1 MSTFIPPTP
10 AAHKSAE
17 QHEEPSEQDSF
28 NHLLFKV
35 LRLTSEQ
42 VQDLNDWM
50 KHQGIPNVHEVIA
63 QNFRKPHAL
72 EDDLQFIRED
82 KPCHIQ
88 SNVMISLSLMIT
100 YIKHLRYSAKTKY
113 FGPFYYIQIDPQ
125 DYDEWRTTP
134 PEEEVH
140 FQTPSKLGSPATPR
154 SMATSVASESYITLS
169 NFKKGIKRDASA
181 YPIFKNERYYN
192 TFIRHFKATAKAQ
205 GLNSLMDPN
214 FTPGSDEYE
223 QQLFQDQQDFLY
235 SVLISS
241 LKTDFSEALVKD
253 HEGDAQLII
262 ELLHEHHTG
271 NSQYSRSEINRITKY
286 LTNIKLDDTWRGT
299 NESFLMHYN
308 DQLRLLDSLVDS
320 DEKLPDNTRVTF
332 LESAVESVPDLRRV
346 KITDNVL
353 QAQLDSTRPI
363 TYRSYFDL
371 LKDAAFHL
379 DQATKRGSK
388 IRRTNVHFSGP
399 NNEDD
404 HQNLTSDD
412 HQVIQQED
420 VCNEPPEPLSYSVFQ
435 SHFQG
440 SSTSSTQKIFLPKP
454 IWEKLSKDQ
463 QQMIIDHNRSLPK
476 SGSSSISTPNKSP
489 SPLPHKPTPQ
499 QTAKSQQVHTH
510 QSDESTADTT
520 KIETTPSDPLLA
532 MVHQSIHT
540 SNDDASDITKVLSAK
555 RSRQIQVCKHY
566 IFQHANHTNNQLVDH
581 GANGGLAGSDMRVIY
596 KTHRKI
602 NISGIDNHEVNGL
615 DVVTAATLLN
625 TSLGKVIG
633 IFNEYAHLG
642 KGSSIHSS
650 GQLEWFKTHVDEKSI
665 KVGGT
670 QLITTLEGYSVPLL
684 IKDGLAYATS
694 LGRPTDQDMDTYPH
708 VFFTSPDEWDPSVL
722 DHDPPPLDGLD
733 PSQVLDQPF
742 GDPMFDAYGDF
753 NERIIA
759 NLNIHLDAP
768 PEDYGSYIANLH
780 QGSSQEP
787 DWNALRPFF
796 AWTSPSSIQDTFNV
810 TTRHGSAPHTQDYIK
825 KHFKSR
831 NPVFNIPRC
840 SEAVA
845 TDTIFSDTPAVDDG
859 STMAQF
865 FCGRDTLVCDAYGI
879 KSTKQF
885 INTLSDN
892 IRKRGAMDT
901 LISDGGKYEISKRVT
916 DLLRSLF
923 IQDYQSEP
931 YHQHQNK
938 AENRFG
944 LAKRYT
950 NTVMNTSG
958 CPAFCWLLCLQYIC
972 VVLNHLASPTLQ
984 GICPVQ
990 ALEGTTPDI
999 SFLLHFSFYEPVYY
1013 RIDSSEP
1020 DLNFPSSS
1028 NEKKGYWVGFA
1039 DNQGD
1044 SLTWRILTEDTQK
1057 IIIRSGVRSA
1067 LRTTTNQ
1074 RLASPSG
1081 EGTTLPFPIPY
1092 SQSQNSLPLDPL
1104 DASTPNF
1111 EHFVKSQTGED
1122 EDNPI
1127 PMANID
1133 IPNLLGRSFL
1143 LPPEDNGERHMAKVI
1158 DIDDHG
1164 QTLEDL
1170 IFKLKINKDQAE
1182 EIMSYN
1188 QLMDYIQ
1195 KGTDAEEDPDSL
1207 FKFRDIVAHQGPLES
1222 TDPNHK
1228 GSKYNVMV
1236 EWESGEV
1243 TYEPLT
1249 LISKDDPITC
1259 AVYAKKHDLLD
1270 TTGWKH
1276 LKRYAKTSKRL
1287 IRAVKQSRI
1296 RQVRASVRYQ
1306 HGFQVPK
1313 DYNDAMRLDKE
1324 NGNTHW
1330 QDAMDL
1336 ELTQIHEYKV
1346 FKDTGKAKFHNGKVV
1361 TPDGFQK
1368 IRVHFAYA
1376 VKHDGRFKA
1385 RLVADGHLTK
1395 EPVESIYSG
1404 VVSLRSLRMVVF
1416 LSQLNNLE
1424 IWGADVGNAYL
1435 EAYTDE
1441 KLCIMAGPELK
1452 ELQGHLLIMV
1462 KALYGTRSGG
1472 ARWHDR
1478 LFDILQ
1484 EMKFKPS
1491 KADPDVWMR
1500 PEPGGTCYEYIAVY
1514 VDDLAIAA
1522 KDSQAFCNELKKKYN
1537 LKLKGVGPL
1546 DYHLGCTYKKDPD
1559 GTLAADPRRYV
1570 NKILESF
1577 ERMFKEKPRKSRP
1590 PLEGGDHPE
1599 LDTSELCDEHQTKQF
1614 QTLIGQLQWLISLGR
1629 FDIAVHVM
1637 SLSRFRA
1644 QPRKGHLDRA
1654 KRIIG
1659 YLLFLPDGAIR
1670 FRTGEPDFSSLKDQE
1685 YDWTRTVYS
1694 GACEQIPHDI
1704 PKHLGKHVQ
1713 TTHYVD
1719 ANLHHDLAT
1728 GKAVTAA
1735 LHFLNQTPIDAYTK
1749 RQSTVETA
1757 TYGSEFVAARTAVDQ
1772 IIDIRTTLIYLGVP
1786 IRDKSYMFGDNK
1798 SVVTSSTIPN
1808 STISKRHHLASY
1820 HRVREAIAAKFISFH
1835 WKDGKSNPADILSK
1849 HWEFATVWPMLKP
1862 ILFWRGE
1869 TATQLKGSDR
1879 IPSTTPAAEP
1889 PRDAKDSGSARSH
1902 STHLETSS
1910 STDPKR
1916 SPTQSVTRYQDQIS
1930 VRCTRWTLRMP
1941 SFTRAP
1947 HAQPSLSNFTRRDSD
1962 FGEPTRSRGTTRLE
1976 QNFPTSPQNKKTK
1989 LTHRSLYMSL
1999 RTILTPHVN

>member
-1 MSTFIPPTP
+1 M
-10 AAHKSAE
+10 
-17 QHEEPSEQDSF
+17 
-28 NHLLFKV
+28 V
-35 LRLTSEQ
+35 
-42 VQDLNDWM
+42 
-50 KHQGIPNVHEVIA
+50 
-63 QNFRKPHAL
+63 
-72 EDDLQFIRED
+72 
-82 KPCHIQ
+82 
-88 SNVMISLSLMIT
+88 SLSLMTT
-100 YIKHLRYSAKTKY
+100 YIKHLRYLAKAKH

-125 DYDEWRTTP
+125 DYDEWRIST
-134 PEEEVH
+134 PEEEIH
-140 FQTPSKLGSPATPR
+140 FQTPSKFGSPATPR
-154 SMATSVASESYITLS
+154 SMATSEASESYITLT

-205 GLNSLMDPN
+205 GLSTLMDPN
-214 FTPGSDEYE
+214 FTPGSDEYG
-223 QQLFQDQQDFLY
+223 QQLFQEQQDFLY

-253 HEGDAQLII
+253 HEGDAQLIL

-308 DQLRLLDSLVDS
+308 DQLRLLDSLADPE
-320 DEKLPDNTRVTF
+320 EKLPDNTRVTF

-363 TYRSYFDL
+363 TYKSYFDL

-379 DQATKRGSK
+379 DQATKRGNK

-399 NNEDD
+399 NDEED
-404 HQNLTSDD
+404 HQNPLSDD
-412 HQVIQQED
+412 LQAIQQEY
-420 VCNEPPEPLSYSVFQ
+420 VCSEPPEPLSYSVFQ

-440 SSTSSTQKIFLPKP
+440 SSTSSTQKIFLPKY
-454 IWEKLSKDQ
+454 IWEKLSKNQ
-463 QQMIIDHNRSLPK
+463 QQMIIDHNRPLPK
-476 SGSSSISTPNKSP
+476 SGSSSILTPNKSP
-489 SPLPHKPTPQ
+489 PPLPHKPTPQ

-510 QSDESTADTT
+510 QSDESTADST

-540 SNDDASDITKVLSAK
+540 SDDDASDITKVLSAK

-566 IFQHANHTNNQLVDH
+566 IFQHANHTNNQLVDR

-670 QLITTLEGYSVPLL
+670 QLITTLDGYSIPLL

-694 LGRPTDQDMDTYPH
+694 LGRPTDHDMDSYPH

-759 NLNIHLDAP
+759 NLNILLDAP
-768 PEDYGSYIANLH
+768 PEDCRSYTANLH
-780 QGSSQEP
+780 QSSSQEP

-796 AWTSPSSIQDTFNV
+796 AWTSPPSIQDTFNV
-810 TTRHGSAPHTQDYIK
+810 TTRHGIAPHTQDYIK

-831 NPVFNIPRC
+831 NPVFNIPRR

-923 IQDYQSEP
+923 IKDYQSEP

-958 CPAFCWLLCLQYIC
+958 CPACCWLLCLQYTC

-984 GICPVQ
+984 GICRVQ

-999 SFLLHFSFYEPVYY
+999 SFLLHFSFYEPIYY

-1074 RLASPSG
+1074 CLASSSG

-1092 SQSQNSLPLDPL
+1092 PQQSSNSLPLDPL

-1111 EHFVKSQTGED
+1111 EQFVKSQYGED
-1122 EDNPI
+1122 EDHPI
-1127 PMANID
+1127 PMTNVD

-1143 LPPEDNGERHMAKVI
+1143 LSPEDNGERYMAKII

-1164 QTLEDL
+1164 QHLED
-1170 IFKLKINKDQAE
+1170 IKFKLKTSKDQAE

-1236 EWESGEV
+1236 EWESGEI
-1243 TYEPLT
+1243 TYEPLA

-1296 RQVRASVRYQ
+1296 RQVRASARYQ
-1306 HGFQVPK
+1306 HGFQVPR

-1346 FKDTGKAKFHNGKVV
+1346 FRDTGKAKFHNGKVV
-1361 TPDGFQK
+1361 TSDGFQK
-1368 IRVHFAYA
+1368 IRVHFVYA

-1441 KLCIMAGPELK
+1441 KLCIMAGPEFK
-1452 ELQGHLLIMV
+1452 ELQGHLLIMA

-1478 LFDILQ
+1478 LFDIHQ
-1484 EMKFKPS
+1484 ELKFKPS

-1522 KDSQAFCNELKKKYN
+1522 KDPQAFCNELKKKYN

-1546 DYHLGCTYKKDPD
+1546 EYHLGCTYKKDPD
-1559 GTLAADPRRYV
+1559 ETLAADPRRYV
-1570 NKILESF
+1570 NKILESY
-1577 ERMFKEKPRKSRP
+1577 ERMFMEKPRKSRP

-1654 KRIIG
+1654 KRIVG

-1670 FRTGEPDFSSLKDQE
+1670 FRTGEPDFSSLRDQE

-1704 PKHLGKHVQ
+1704 PKPLGKHVQ

-1728 GKAVTAA
+1728 GKTVTAV

-1772 IIDIRTTLIYLGVP
+1772 IIDIRTTLRYLGVP
-1786 IRDKSYMFGDNK
+1786 IRDMSYMFGDNR

-1879 IPSTTPAAEP
+1879 IPSTTPGAEP
-1889 PRDAKDSGSARSH
+1889 PRDAKDSGSARPH

-1910 STDPKR
+1910 TNRP
-1916 SPTQSVTRYQDQIS
+1916 
-1930 VRCTRWTLRMP
+1930 
-1941 SFTRAP
+1941 
-1947 HAQPSLSNFTRRDSD
+1947 
-1962 FGEPTRSRGTTRLE
+1962 
-1976 QNFPTSPQNKKTK
+1976 
-1989 LTHRSLYMSL
+1989 
-1999 RTILTPHVN
+1999 